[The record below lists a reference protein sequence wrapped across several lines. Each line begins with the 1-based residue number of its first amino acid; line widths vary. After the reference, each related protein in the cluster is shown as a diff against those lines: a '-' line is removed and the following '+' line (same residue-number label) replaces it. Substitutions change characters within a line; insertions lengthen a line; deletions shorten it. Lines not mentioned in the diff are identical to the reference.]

1 MYKIFKIWILFIAKS
16 YYLKEGT
23 EGKLEKDLQNA
34 MLNYN

>member
-1 MYKIFKIWILFIAKS
+1 MLFIAQS
-16 YYLKEGT
+16 YYSKVGT

>member
-1 MYKIFKIWILFIAKS
+1 MYKFFKIEILFIAQS

-34 MLNYN
+34 MLNYH